1 MRLCSGHSSLTVE
14 HLDAITESLQR
25 VRSEFL
31 HGLECRLHS
40 KSLTQPPCVKTI
52 HHTGRIQRGAY
63 GGTVE
68 VQRESWRGAPPT
80 AKKSKTRGQRL
91 IMHTELGKTVLL
103 QEERTLLLLSSLCT
117 RRKADRL
124 LGHRDVKAI
133 TAVISCSTDLLL
145 RAPQRKPPSV
155 VLDLFADLRDGVRL
169 LDLLEVI
176 TGQPVIEE
184 LASVLAFSS
193 RHSSMESLASVDSCS
208 TTDSTS
214 PRRTAPLHAH
224 FRLSARKALLLWA
237 REQCAKAGCGITVQD
252 FRSSWRSGLAFLAI
266 LYSLRPGVVDLQ
278 KSRTRTNKENLE
290 EAFRIAEQD
299 LHIPRLL
306 EPEGKWSLKLQ
317 FEQETE
323 CRQNIDVKD
332 PDEKSIMTYVAQFLQ
347 YSKDLPMSE
356 EDGQL
361 HPLAPPQ
368 SPSPGLPLAFV
379 ASCLCQV
386 HCFTPLLL
394 VLSEGPL
401 SQKISEVTSWL
412 QEAQQELVT
421 SWAKAENDSYPERHN
436 LSACK
441 VALDRSLPA
450 PLDDVGAWLLRV
462 EAVLGEEDTEAQDHV
477 LVAECARAR
486 LHLLKALMEEMS
498 IHLHT
503 LQTFPQKDEDG
514 ATRVPPEKMEEL
526 KRRFTNIRVT
536 AKYHGIKLEYQ
547 ESSHTVQGLL
557 EQIRSRL
564 CSWKSPYSSR
574 EDVRLQ
580 LLSWHDS
587 IDNQGLV
594 SRLEAAILR
603 LRLIAD
609 NYTSKSALAAD
620 SQHIS
625 KFMKEVEVESAV
637 TVESVS
643 GTKAM
648 LERVLSAWDSYT
660 ELHGSLQAWL
670 DNRESLPDGTEVTSD
685 RLSEWSARHAHLN
698 EVGNL
703 LIEATDEQ
711 TSGSLA
717 DELRGLN
724 RQWAAFMKKTTF
736 SATQPDCIPTI
747 PARATAVNMLIDE
760 ATQLMQEEVDISS
773 SNLRSFRKRIEVTS
787 DRLSEWSAR
796 HAHLN
801 EVGNLLIEATDEQ
814 TSGSLADELRGL
826 NRQWAAF
833 MKKTTF
839 SATQPDCIPT
849 IPARATAVNMLIDE
863 ATQLM
868 QEEVDIS
875 SSNLRSFRKRIE
887 VTQELCQAGE
897 GCVEL
902 QRGAAMLEGGLAEL
916 QHWESLARDTHRALM
931 GKGHSP
937 TQDPAVKLLISRGQ
951 EHERQVL
958 TEEQF
963 LLATVET
970 LQKNKSLQHL
980 TVSGMQAREVQA
992 MLSSLADRHRGYPKE
1007 ADVRVKF
1014 EKAKHRLL
1022 EHILAAITVLGD
1034 KQITKEQ
1041 VAKKEE
1047 FLKKSNSTFLEEFL
1061 ESAEQMKSR
1070 CSSSQQREI
1079 ETLSQSL
1086 RKQWEVCFSAEGS
1099 LDQAR
1104 QHLEALRVICDTLS
1118 SDKAHSLTRA
1128 QLGECVQRLEAIEQ
1142 QRRDFCE
1149 PQQAWLSQQPPP
1161 GERHPSEHGEDKV
1174 EQMESF
1180 LPSESSP
1187 RLPPTE
1193 VIVTV
1198 ETVAVM
1204 QRAERMV
1211 VDGSDL
1217 DTVEAQDVDEHET
1230 LERYRESMSEFENQ
1244 LGRNRQSLQAEFPP
1258 DAVSSALLHAKL
1270 RELQALREETESLW
1284 FEFELQCS
1292 QMKGR
1297 VAGGEEQK
1305 VEEIRSA
1312 LTRQWRGQQLHLK
1325 SRLKSIETAV
1335 GLIEPVENQ
1344 ISHFSNS
1351 LDEFHKIPKEVRGF
1365 ELIDGN
1371 AVLRDLEDLGESIQ
1385 HETDR
1390 ICALG
1395 RADSPALS
1403 GLNPAEQVILSR
1415 IVLDCGKRL
1424 EALKQR
1430 VWTSE
1435 AALRALEHFLTSLRR
1450 ADHGLAGLQATLPE
1464 DVAAVNKDRAKLEV
1478 ARQSLKSS
1486 GERCPGLDSQLNTAQ
1501 LSIWDCEVSA
1511 VITCQGMVSALAQK
1525 TEDLDRALL
1534 KQQQSLQREKELP
1547 VLLQKGEALH
1557 CSLQELHERVRT
1569 LALKEP
1575 TRPALQQ
1582 RLRALRDLESQLNS
1596 HRADLEQLRDVA
1608 AQISAQPG
1616 ELGHGFPQDLEVLWE
1631 ETEQA
1636 LTEGQ
1641 EQCSVLMDL
1650 LKKFQ
1655 GCRGDLCN
1663 VLQRAEQT
1671 ILKQASYMGKDNLQG
1686 LLTKVSTI
1694 KEDLSGWTEGVE
1706 ELRAVCRHLQ
1716 SQLKKIPGDA
1726 EVPFEAEADSLVD
1739 RWLDVMEKTD
1749 SHIDNLH
1756 HGLMLWEKLLS
1767 LAANIEQWAIGKLA
1781 TFAEWR
1787 HFRDEQEIATF
1798 QSEIEAQQENIEHF
1812 HNKAAEIQELLQSK
1826 EFPLEL
1832 QVIESQL
1839 RKRME
1844 EVEELSMES
1853 SEAFQELMAVKK
1865 LMADRLKQCYSCLE
1879 TIESAV
1885 IGLAVSDNPQAS
1897 NTLQELGEQ
1906 LQVQEQEADSILRE
1920 VGLMASVASPHLLET
1935 LAADGMQLKERIQRV
1950 QELFC
1955 QKRNHVENSF
1965 LQLMSEECQAYEQ
1978 WLQELQLSMNDCF
1991 ENPERRQ
1998 DMESSLQRITEF
2010 LACREGERRI
2020 ARLKECLSS
2029 VGAQLPEAQSSS
2041 LLAWLQE
2048 QEEELNTFRS
2058 HCQNKHSQLDVGLRT
2073 LDRERFDALQGLVLS
2088 ARKQGLKSDGTVQ
2101 ESERLVERYC
2111 SLQARLCAECEAL
2124 LTLSREVQAFTTLRD
2139 SILSWVTRLQE
2150 DLDSLGKDTQGSR
2163 REIQERLHR
2172 AEPAAQHL
2180 RVLQG
2185 VVERWDSCLEVKQQV
2200 QSTAEELRRQTAEVA
2215 LRFPWPGVAERCR
2228 ALEGCRSLAEKARAL
2243 SEACDRL
2250 QTEREELSQLTRD
2263 PSFAEES
2270 WTDLVKCTSCLLK
2283 DLEDVSVSL
2292 EGSLQEERRCGR
2304 LMEQARAAQHSLGAQ
2319 LGTVRA
2325 APRDRASLHD
2335 TVSSLQVLLE
2345 SVAHNVDLT
2354 KELENVSH
2362 ALQRSMTLS
2371 GQSAIGQEIILLQ
2384 EQNRA
2389 SETEILQT
2397 MQELHTQVQQA
2408 EEELIMRSLKDE
2420 ATKLLEEL
2428 QLVSKDHGSLEQLT
2442 GFAQLKQHWET
2453 LKGCERALGELDA
2466 RVADLQAP
2474 GRLRLPQGEIAG
2486 DVSAAATAA
2495 VQEHSRLKSDISH
2508 RLELCKEAVGRGF
2521 HACLQELQQ
2530 WNQAA
2535 RPALSVQPR
2544 APTESA
2550 LPSGSPRSLQSPVGL
2565 ERQEE
2570 QGGVSSGTV
2579 WVKTEERRGDGE
2591 RADIT
2596 DTQQVRQE
2604 GTLGLPS
2611 TLSSLMCSVR
2621 LIFFAEQEQRCSGN
2635 MLKWCAESE
2644 GLELVSEHEADE
2656 EPGKLP
2662 QSQGGAAQEIFTD
2675 AQMLTLPGSDSHSTG
2690 AGRLKETLE
2699 RLNTLYKDLESQLTD
2714 AVRRVLYCRNQPAKL
2729 HIAAMTQQMEE
2740 TQELFQQLG
2749 RQQTVALTRLD
2760 KALTGN
2766 PDTAHSGVAHLIHT
2780 QWGAILQDISAITQ
2794 DRVSQLQLVTQ
2805 YRRTAETSGAELDK
2819 LRAEMQTLQSCSK
2832 ECSSHRTE
2840 RLKSLLLDIEQ
2851 EKAVMKELLEVQAK
2865 ISPLLNEI
2873 DKNRMQMQLGDMR
2886 VECDRVECAAQ
2897 KILYRVSLE
2906 AEESKDLLLET
2917 QGLQTVLENLHR
2929 SLNFLRS
2936 SPSQREGEKAKRL
2949 MMLSADVIAAQ
2960 QKFSLLQQHAE
2971 ALTQSMLGQREKEEI
2986 TQAIQI
2992 LQAKLGLVQD
3002 QISAPTISTAT
3013 MFGKIMKIVQDAFT
3027 WAKRT
3032 ESGFMMSSKIALD
3045 PEDVKAR
3052 IDDMKKV
3059 QSEIAAKQFK
3069 LQSFASEVRRMIPQL
3084 DEKDVPKVLSLLKTL
3099 EQLYESTDEKS
3110 LQVSSDLDPSQLRSE
3125 QQKLLQATVD
3135 SNAWAQVVMKQSEN
3149 LERKIIEEL
3158 DFQPEYEHT
3167 FDFLKDANF
3176 ELHRAACLG
3185 LDDQAIVNEIQRCLI
3200 LQRDV
3205 ETRMRI
3211 LWAVK
3216 CRDCAEPGKKPVA
3229 MVKKLDD
3236 LQDLA
3241 KQIQNDCTLRMEGL
3255 SQAREAVR
3263 VYIEAIQGTANFLS
3277 EEEAKLQHVPGYV
3290 EGCEYSLQQIQEAL
3304 SNITAEFES
3313 RIAHIQLLFP
3323 KMDCLSLPEC
3333 LKLHAQLLS
3342 ELLVHVST
3350 VKSKAQLRLEAL
3362 HRCVEKYEI
3371 YKHCYEEVSNSL
3383 DSSGRKLAACFS
3395 KKVASYKEYLDQQEN
3410 LKLLVPGIDGAE
3422 EKLAQLQEAA
3432 VELQGA
3438 GGDSREVARAVS
3450 SRWQDWLR
3458 MQRCARELGQRTGQ
3472 RVEDWRAVS
3481 ESVERAT
3488 VILDNLQD
3496 ELPEFSVEKATGEE
3510 LQELLESTEQYEGHL
3525 VREQA
3530 ALSALVLKVRHLLG
3544 ISPSG
3549 DGAQSTALFQQL
3561 LAMQDRYTNLR
3572 RKAGSAG
3579 RAASAEMRERE
3590 QVKEEIRGVKEWLVT
3605 AVSLLA
3611 VLEHSPSKEELQEVQ
3626 IELGSQKAVL
3636 EGIMDKLRMKY
3647 SDMYTLVP
3655 VDIEAQ
3661 LQEVSCGLQ
3670 EVEEKVEDAVEKSS
3684 PFYAMGAKISDI
3696 TTGLANVQTV
3706 LQQRSKSVME
3716 AKGIQKHVWDE
3727 LEQWHSRVTALEA
3740 DVQELSVDYPDQAHQ
3755 MMDNL
3760 MEPLQL
3766 YQNVAKQAEQR
3777 TALLSKTTSSL
3788 QEFDEMISSTNSW
3801 LSEALPW
3808 LSAPYSYSSAKC
3820 LSRHVNALQM
3830 VLADSEQRRKS
3841 LQDFRPLLQE
3851 ISTVCDTAAMEEQLS
3866 RTDQRIAA
3874 LQQGIQERLPQLQ
3887 RASTELEA
3895 IETEVKLIEKN
3906 ITKIRT
3912 ILSTN
3917 DTTEISP
3924 EEHLRNRQV
3933 ILDNIQPMK
3942 RTIAEIRG
3950 CRPGMSLPE
3959 GASAALEVFD
3969 RAEELLLPIE
3979 ELEQVTIQQ
3988 SAVLKVAIAQLMG
4001 QRQDIQQ
4008 EGPGQLSAGSP
4019 QGAIG
4024 GLSLNT
4030 SPAEEGEVGSEDER
4044 GSTKSSS
4051 SETLTGSVAEDPEET
4066 FIGEDQ
4072 AEALSLACEEILEA
4086 QPPPAIKEPAPLRFP
4101 AAEKELALRQQ
4112 DTQCEE
4118 TASTQTPLHSMK
4130 GQKDPV
4136 HQSGE
4141 GLQGLRAQ
4149 SQETL
4154 MTDPHPHELADLLGQ
4169 GVAAGHLEEGGT
4181 EQLEAQS
4188 PETQHTATHPHSP
4201 GERQGAATGQ
4211 SGEGKPVE
4219 AQGPEVLLTGTQAHR
4234 LLARTGEHAEA
4245 EGSPPCLRMCQEFV
4259 THLEVWLQ
4267 RAGDSFRAG
4276 QPAGYMQGSVEQQL
4290 LGCQEKLLEIE
4301 QKVALLALGQQGSM
4315 ASAHAEVEALS
4326 CRLEQLKTSLEGKSP
4341 LEHPPVEGRH
4351 QQSASVQEMLT
4362 STGGTLSRQNSLQQ
4376 QRELEQEL
4384 SEQRDLTKAIA
4395 LQHGRT
4401 RLHSHSERDPSQ
4413 SQVGKPA
4420 LGCQG
4425 KGQSLDEGGL
4435 EPPAGVEMTVEMSG
4449 LKWQPLENKLA
4460 ARLTMLEELVQQD
4473 LPSQVVVADDG
4484 VSAAHS
4490 GIVSS
4495 PNTHDVQEIQAL
4507 TTRLRELGHSVQ
4519 SIPAQPHP
4527 SEESCSKLDEDLYD
4541 ILTGINLSL
4550 GSMEDLL
4557 LSPCDLSREDTQ
4569 LQIPQLESVA
4579 ADLTSLDSE
4588 MNSQRAALSRIA
4600 SLAGAEEPEVST
4612 CLDRLQSCLP
4622 LLRSALSSR
4631 KRKLHSRLEQ
4641 LDQYQMAVQL
4651 ESMLEPQESCVSA
4664 LKEQG
4669 QTLGIPTALMLEVTK
4684 LEDVLD
4690 SAWSSLHERREE
4702 LTESLHLERHY
4713 GQLLQGLASLVDMGR
4728 HRATLDPR
4736 LALHSHTD
4744 LRGYLQKHKKF
4755 FQNLGK
4761 RLVMME
4767 HLSQRVPVNL
4777 LKKHEKLWTDLVQE
4791 MNSLQQKGLEKGTEL
4806 QRRLQV
4812 WSDFDES
4819 HKSLYKLLQDV
4830 EARIPTVGL
4839 VEESDERLSERLS
4852 VYQQIQGIL
4861 RENGARLS
4869 QAVVAGRGLRGALGG
4884 AGLEAAVRQ
4893 LETKWLEVHVRVEQD
4908 RHRVETLRKLWSRV
4922 VDCSLGLQWY
4932 LTDCAGRFREDSLAL
4947 SGWMGSAMGRLKTWK
4962 QHSVTLAQEKETL
4975 QQRLAHFLE
4984 FAKEVE
4990 AQSALKASVLSTG
5003 AQLLQLKQTDTAA
5016 LQTQLTQFEQSWT
5029 EVLSSLPTVQEKLH
5043 QLLMEKVSS
5052 QEAMAQLDLWM
5063 SGMKDQ
5069 LQEDEERIPAVSGL
5083 ASITQLLKKYKEYR
5097 LEMSYRQLTVDF
5109 VNQSV
5114 LQTSSPDVQGKRY
5127 ERKEFAEQLGALNL
5141 QSQRL
5146 HGALSDRQTLQLLA
5160 TVILEYGDAD
5170 LPAVYVVRQ
5179 ETEEKLRVKSREAEG
5194 LRERCQS
5201 LDTGSKEGIRRDFM
5215 SQVDDISVACTGLSQ
5230 QLAQMKTSL
5239 QTVVQRWG
5247 EFEGV
5252 FGEVELSTIKVRYS
5266 LEHCCCPLLSFETL
5280 RGKVESLKN
5289 LQDEAEMGE
5298 EGWQTLTRAFSS
5310 LKDLCSPS
5318 AAQLLSDQLQSARTR
5333 WMVVNQDLTDELRK
5347 AQSLFQLWQKYRDF
5361 VADRALLL
5369 DKHQEECSKLLS
5381 SVSAEE
5387 STVDFVRSKVEAING
5402 LQEKVRSLQS
5412 SVAQVLEISEELM
5425 VQMGPSAAAFVQSE
5439 SRSLPRRLAQLEG
5452 MLAGRL
5458 RDLQDELEQL
5468 EEFDSSLEVL
5478 ENHLK
5483 DCKDTVIKTQDS
5495 SSMQLSKAGMLKL
5508 SALSP
5513 DLQLLNELSYRVP
5526 LNDNAARRLQ
5536 TLNRQWAL
5544 ASAQAVER
5552 CSVLQGQV
5560 LQQENFQQKCE
5571 RWLSFLQAMEDNL
5584 AVDIAGCYPS
5594 LREQQRVH
5602 QRFQAEVAIGHQ
5614 ILHSVINEALLLL
5627 EKGEVEDRSDFI
5639 LKLSQLKEQWQG
5651 AVRRA
5656 QQRKGLVDGLVR
5668 QWQLYHGSLKKLRR
5682 FLADTAAQ
5690 LPPAS
5695 SQSPSGLHQ
5704 LRRALAEMKHSKLL
5718 FQRHHSSYVQ
5728 ALEGGRQLF
5737 SMGDAQTQTLLQGE
5751 LSGQQ
5756 EAWEHTC
5763 ALLEERST
5771 LIATVLENWERC
5783 QIGLAESRDKLQEIG
5798 TRVSTPLPMLL
5809 EELPSAEKDAKA
5821 AEESLEDWF
5830 RSLTELTSMK
5840 TEVSQYIIADDV
5852 FLLQEQVEHLHCQWE
5867 ELCVKVSLRKQEIA
5881 DRLNAW
5887 IIFNEKNKELCEW
5900 LTQMENKVARNA
5912 DLSIE
5917 EMVEKLKK
5925 DCMEEI
5931 NLFSENKT
5939 HLKQLG
5945 EQLIKASNKTKETE
5959 VNDKLKDINDRWQH
5973 LFDHIEARDEHAAR
5987 YSEISLCVSR
5997 YSGGDFDIGYISD
6010 MWYISYP
6017 GRNGT
6022 EITAPCVSQHDMGRQ
6037 PRKSSAGGGGNILQ
6051 PSFVPKHK
6059 WLQLAPR
6066 LQLLSA
6072 HSCGRTSLCPAR
6084 EELDQVKKLK
6094 DTLATVQQLDKN
6106 MSNLR
6111 TWLSRIETELAKPVI
6126 YTICGDDEIQRK
6138 LAEQQDLQRDI
6149 EQHSEGVTSVLNLCD
6164 VLLHDTDACTS
6175 ETECDSIQQTTRSLD
6190 RRWRNICAMSMER
6203 RFKIED
6209 TWRLWCRFLEDYS
6222 RFEDWLKTAERT
6234 AASPNSAEVLYTNAK
6249 EELKK
6254 FEAFQ
6259 RQVHE
6264 RLTQLELV
6272 NKQYRRLARENRTD
6286 AASRLKLM
6294 VHEGNQR
6301 WDNLQKRVSAILR
6314 RLKHFTSQREE
6325 FESTRD
6331 GILVWLTEMDLQLTN
6346 VEHFSESDIEDKMRQ
6361 LNGFQQEITLHT
6373 NKIDQLIVFGENLIQ
6388 KSEPMDAVL
6397 IEDEL
6402 EELHSYCQEVFGR
6415 VARFHHR
6422 LTSRGLMSEEERE
6435 LSDRD
6440 TDLDESSEL
6449 QGVCWQGE
6457 KEGPGTSPSHQ
6468 AMCHLMP
6475 PAPGQERSGRE
6486 TPVSVDSIPLEW
6498 DHTVDVGGSSSHEDE
6513 EEATYYSALSGSHS
6527 GALQMTQPD
6536 SCPCFPLLLQV
6547 PYLCRCREC
6556 TEWPLTVPV
6565 PFQVQLMSECSGSI
6579 DSVKRVKLILN
6590 DEELL
6595 PEEQGLTGL
6604 SVADT
6609 QSVCLCGSTGVIERW
6624 ELFQAQALS
6633 EEIRIKQNLQQ
6644 WQQLNSDLRDITTW
6658 LNQVRPQL
6666 EQLQKLE
6673 SSASIQDME
6682 NNIKK
6687 LKEMQKAFS
6696 NYKAV
6701 MISINLSSKDFQ
6713 QGDSMESQEL
6723 QAGLK
6728 EMNQSW
6734 VQASSDLEH
6743 WEEGLQNTLM
6753 QCQEFHETTHSLL
6766 LWLAHADSRRYA
6778 LDIHDP
6784 AKEPCVLQEHRKAL
6798 LVLEAELLE
6807 RQQQVSSLQEI
6818 SAHLLLGP
6826 GEEDCTEAR
6835 ERVHVIANKLKLL
6848 LRQVATDL
6856 QTTQGR
6862 LVRTNPGVP
6871 PASAEPLAGGF
6882 SAQDACLPGLKD
6894 SP

>member
-1 MRLCSGHSSLTVE
+1 LHF
-14 HLDAITESLQR
+14 HQR
-25 VRSEFL
+25 MEQEQIQKRTFTNWINAQL
-31 HGLECRLHS
+31 S
-40 KSLTQPPCVKTI
+40 K
-52 HHTGRIQRGAY
+52 
-63 GGTVE
+63 
-68 VQRESWRGAPPT
+68 
-80 AKKSKTRGQRL
+80 
-91 IMHTELGKTVLL
+91 
-103 QEERTLLLLSSLCT
+103 
-117 RRKADRL
+117 
-124 LGHRDVKAI
+124 
-133 TAVISCSTDLLL
+133 
-145 RAPQRKPPSV
+145 RKPPSV

-176 TGQPVIEE
+176 TGQPLKREKGRGVFQHRSNIETALKVLRRRSIKLVNINIPDIIDGKPSIILGLIWTIILHFHIEE

-224 FRLSARKALLLWA
+224 FKLSARKALLLWA

-266 LYSLRPGVVDLQ
+266 LYSLRPAVVDLQ
-278 KSRTRTNKENLE
+278 KSRTRTNMENLE

-306 EPEGKWSLKLQ
+306 EPEDV
-317 FEQETE
+317 
-323 CRQNIDVKD
+323 DVKD

-356 EDGQL
+356 EDGQ
-361 HPLAPPQ
+361 
-368 SPSPGLPLAFV
+368 
-379 ASCLCQV
+379 
-386 HCFTPLLL
+386 
-394 VLSEGPL
+394 
-401 SQKISEVTSWL
+401 KISEVISWL

-436 LSACK
+436 VFQTFLQSFREQRRLVMPLLSGLRRTAHLSEEQRRLKEVWDSLNEKLSACK
-441 VALDRSLPA
+441 VALDQSLPA

-462 EAVLGEEDTEAQDHV
+462 EAVLGEEDPDTQDHV
-477 LVAECARAR
+477 RAAESARAR

-503 LQTFPQKDEDG
+503 LQAFPQKDEHG

-587 IDNQGLV
+587 IDSQGLV

-603 LRLIAD
+603 LRSSYA
-609 NYTSKSALAAD
+609 AAD

-625 KFMKEVEVESAV
+625 KFMKEVEEESAV

-670 DNRESLPDGTEVTSD
+670 DNREALPDGTEVTSD

-724 RQWAAFMKKTTF
+724 RQWAAFMKKTKF
-736 SATQPDCIPTI
+736 VSLGNCSPFKKDALNIAQEK
-747 PARATAVNMLIDE
+747 ARLTKTGLFIN
-760 ATQLMQEEVDISS
+760 TDI
-773 SNLRSFRKRIEVTS
+773 
-787 DRLSEWSAR
+787 
-796 HAHLN
+796 
-801 EVGNLLIEATDEQ
+801 
-814 TSGSLADELRGL
+814 
-826 NRQWAAF
+826 
-833 MKKTTF
+833 
-839 SATQPDCIPT
+839 
-849 IPARATAVNMLIDE
+849 RAKS
-863 ATQLM
+863 Q
-868 QEEVDIS
+868 
-875 SSNLRSFRKRIE
+875 
-887 VTQELCQAGE
+887 

-902 QRGAAMLEGGLAEL
+902 QQGAAMLEGGLAEL
-916 QHWESLARDTHRALM
+916 QQWESLARDTHRALM

-951 EHERQVL
+951 EHERQVV

-970 LQKNKSLQHL
+970 LQKNKSLRHL
-980 TVSGMQAREVQA
+980 TVSGMQARVSRATAKSQAVSCALLLQEVQA
-992 MLSSLADRHRGYPKE
+992 MLSSLADRHQGYPKE

-1086 RKQWEVCFSAEGS
+1086 RKQWEDVHLDIAAFLQQLKFEIEKGNFNKAALQCELQIKKEKAFSDSMGWAELVKDNQVCFSTEGS

-1142 QRRDFCE
+1142 ERRDFCE

-1161 GERHPSEHGEDKV
+1161 GERSVLFPGGKVSTEVLLYCSRHPSEYGEDKV
-1174 EQMESF
+1174 EQTESF

-1193 VIVTV
+1193 I
-1198 ETVAVM
+1198 
-1204 QRAERMV
+1204 
-1211 VDGSDL
+1211 
-1217 DTVEAQDVDEHET
+1217 
-1230 LERYRESMSEFENQ
+1230 RYRESMSEFENQ
-1244 LGRNRQSLQAEFPP
+1244 LCRNRQSLQAEFPP
-1258 DAVSSALLHAKL
+1258 DAVSSAVLHAKL
-1270 RELQALREETESLW
+1270 LELQALREETESLW

-1297 VAGGEEQK
+1297 VAGGEEQR
-1305 VEEIRSA
+1305 VEEVRSA

-1325 SRLKSIETAV
+1325 SSRLKSIETAV

-1344 ISHFSNS
+1344 ISHFSNL

-1371 AVLRDLEDLGESIQ
+1371 AVLKDLEDLGESIQ

-1403 GLNPAEQVILSR
+1403 GLNPAEQMILSR

-1424 EALKQR
+1424 EALKQS

-1478 ARQSLKSS
+1478 ARQSLKST
-1486 GERCPGLDSQLNTAQ
+1486 GDQCPELDSRLNTAQ

-1511 VITCQGMVSALAQK
+1511 VITCQGMLSALAQK
-1525 TEDLDRALL
+1525 TEDLDRGLL

-1547 VLLQKGEALH
+1547 VLLQKGEALR

-1655 GCRGDLCN
+1655 GCRGDLCK

-1787 HFRDEQEIATF
+1787 HFLDEQEVATF

-1844 EVEELSMES
+1844 EVEELSTES

-1879 TIESAV
+1879 TIESTV

-1897 NTLQELGEQ
+1897 NTLQEE
-1906 LQVQEQEADSILRE
+1906 EADSILRE
-1920 VGLMASVASPHLLET
+1920 VGLMASVASPHLLGT

-1965 LQLMSEECQAYEQ
+1965 LQLISEECQAYEQ
-1978 WLQELQLSMNDCF
+1978 WLQELQLSMNECF

-1998 DMESSLQRITEF
+1998 DMESSLQRLTEF

-2020 ARLKECLSS
+2020 ARLKESLSS

-2041 LLAWLQE
+2041 LSAWLQE

-2058 HCQNKHSQLDVGLRT
+2058 HCQNKHSQLDAGLRT
-2073 LDRERFDALQGLVLS
+2073 LDSLQEEYMHLDRWLQGKEQKTVEGEELDSLYEEIQKRRERFDALHGLVLS
-2088 ARKQGLKSDGTVQ
+2088 ARKQGLKSDETVQ
-2101 ESERLVERYC
+2101 ESERLVGRYC

-2124 LTLSREVQAFTTLRD
+2124 LTLSREVQAFITLRD
-2139 SILSWVTRLQE
+2139 SILSWVTRLQD
-2150 DLDSLGKDTQGSR
+2150 DLDSLRKDTQGSR

-2172 AEPAAQHL
+2172 AEAILRSGSEGEAQVQLLKQSGQNLAERARLDEARRGQSLAAVREAEERWGAVVRPAAQHL

-2185 VVERWDSCLEVKQQV
+2185 VAERWDSCLEVKQQV
-2200 QSTAEELRRQTAEVA
+2200 QSTAEELRRQTAEIA
-2215 LRFPWPGVAERCR
+2215 LRFPWPGAAERCR

-2243 SEACDRL
+2243 SGACDRL
-2250 QTEREELSQLTRD
+2250 QTDREELSQLTRD

-2270 WTDLVKCTSCLLK
+2270 WTDLVKCTSGLLK

-2304 LMEQARAAQHSLGAQ
+2304 LMAQARAAQHSLGAR
-2319 LGTVRA
+2319 LGTARA

-2345 SVAHNVDLT
+2345 SVAHNVDLI
-2354 KELENVSH
+2354 KELENVSR
-2362 ALQRSMTLS
+2362 ALQRSMTLG
-2371 GQSAIGQEIILLQ
+2371 GQSAIAQEIILLQ
-2384 EQNRA
+2384 EQNRD

-2397 MQELHTQVQQA
+2397 MQELHTQLLNSQMKSKGPFFS
-2408 EEELIMRSLKDE
+2408 ELLI
-2420 ATKLLEEL
+2420 
-2428 QLVSKDHGSLEQLT
+2428 
-2442 GFAQLKQHWET
+2442 
-2453 LKGCERALGELDA
+2453 
-2466 RVADLQAP
+2466 
-2474 GRLRLPQGEIAG
+2474 
-2486 DVSAAATAA
+2486 
-2495 VQEHSRLKSDISH
+2495 
-2508 RLELCKEAVGRGF
+2508 
-2521 HACLQELQQ
+2521 
-2530 WNQAA
+2530 N
-2535 RPALSVQPR
+2535 RPAEPMGSTELL
-2544 APTESA
+2544 PTDILERGAEGQS
-2550 LPSGSPRSLQSPVGL
+2550 SLWRQSPLRDRTPAIKSMQSQMKL
-2565 ERQEE
+2565 EWNMANKRD
-2570 QGGVSSGTV
+2570 
-2579 WVKTEERRGDGE
+2579 KTILE
-2591 RADIT
+2591 
-2596 DTQQVRQE
+2596 
-2604 GTLGLPS
+2604 
-2611 TLSSLMCSVR
+2611 
-2621 LIFFAEQEQRCSGN
+2621 
-2635 MLKWCAESE
+2635 MLK
-2644 GLELVSEHEADE
+2644 
-2656 EPGKLP
+2656 
-2662 QSQGGAAQEIFTD
+2662 
-2675 AQMLTLPGSDSHSTG
+2675 
-2690 AGRLKETLE
+2690 
-2699 RLNTLYKDLESQLTD
+2699 
-2714 AVRRVLYCRNQPAKL
+2714 NQPAKL
-2729 HIAAMTQQMEE
+2729 HIAAMTQCMEE
-2740 TQELFQQLG
+2740 TQVRDTVLSAHELLQQLG

-2766 PDTAHSGVAHLIHT
+2766 PDTAHSGVAHLIRT

-2805 YRRTAETSGAELDK
+2805 YHRTAETSRAELDK
-2819 LRAEMQTLQSCSK
+2819 LRAEMQALQSCSK
-2832 ECSSHRTE
+2832 ESSSHRTE
-2840 RLKSLLLDIEQ
+2840 RLKALLLDIEQ

-2886 VECDRVECAAQ
+2886 VECDRVDCAAQ

-2906 AEESKDLLLET
+2906 AEESKRLLLET
-2917 QGLQTVLENLHR
+2917 QGLQTVLGNLHR

-2971 ALTQSMLGQREKEEI
+2971 ALTQSMLGQREMEEI

-3002 QISAPTISTAT
+3002 QISAQTISTAT

-3032 ESGFMMSSKIALD
+3032 EGGFMMSNKIALN

-3069 LQSFASEVRRMIPQL
+3069 LQSFTSEVRRMIPQL

-3099 EQLYESTDEKS
+3099 EQLYESTAEKS
-3110 LQVSSDLDPSQLRSE
+3110 LQALQNLESGLQMRARMFEQIADINAWIIAHSEKECIKEADSKSCTSELELQLRRREDVLLESDKHAALVGALCMKSRDISSELSVLENCYLNDRLMSLQEDIKGITGYEKTKCQELIELLNEHKISLEKMTSIEQDVKEALLDLDKCSFPLSKETICTTGTFKYKIVDLKFQVEQLCHCEKQKQRELFNLITELENKITMLEEKAQCYEKYLSYWQHIKNLSGTIEKHILETNKEDINKADRHKRCQDLLEQFPGLKRLCSEAADVLSKVSSDLDPSQLRSE

-3135 SNAWAQVVMKQSEN
+3135 FNAWAQVVMKQSEN
-3149 LERKIIEEL
+3149 LERKIIEGL
-3158 DFQPEYEHT
+3158 DFQAEYERT
-3167 FDFLKDANF
+3167 FDFLKDANV
-3176 ELHRAACLG
+3176 ELHRATCLG
-3185 LDDQAIVNEIQRCLI
+3185 LDDQAIVNEIQRCLV

-3229 MVKKLDD
+3229 MVKELDD
-3236 LQDLA
+3236 LQNLA
-3241 KQIQNDCTLRMEGL
+3241 KQIQNDCALRMEGL
-3255 SQAREAVR
+3255 SQAREVVR
-3263 VYIEAIQGTANFLS
+3263 VYFEAIQGTANFLS
-3277 EEEAKLQHVPGYV
+3277 EEEAKLQHVPGHV

-3342 ELLVHVST
+3342 ELLVRVST

-3371 YKHCYEEVSNSL
+3371 YKHCYEEVSNCL

-3410 LKLLVPGIDGAE
+3410 LMLLVPGIDGAG

-3438 GGDSREVARAVS
+3438 GGDSREVALAVS

-3472 RVEDWRAVS
+3472 RAEDWRAVS

-3496 ELPEFSVEKATGEE
+3496 ELPEFSPEKATAEE
-3510 LQELLESTEQYEGHL
+3510 LQELLESTEQYKGHL

-3530 ALSALVLKVRHLLG
+3530 ALSALVLKVRTLLG
-3544 ISPSG
+3544 VSPSG
-3549 DGAQSTALFQQL
+3549 DGAQSTPLFQQL

-3579 RAASAEMRERE
+3579 RAGSAEMRERE
-3590 QVKEEIRGVKEWLVT
+3590 QVKEEIQGVKEWLVT

-3655 VDIEAQ
+3655 MDIEAQ
-3661 LQEVSCGLQ
+3661 LQEVSRGLQ

-3684 PFYAMGAKISDI
+3684 PFYAMGAKICDI
-3696 TTGLANVQTV
+3696 TAGLANVQTV

-3727 LEQWHSRVTALEA
+3727 LEQWHSRVATLEA

-3777 TALLSKTTSSL
+3777 TALLRKTTSSL
-3788 QEFDEMISSTNSW
+3788 QEFDEMISNTNSW

-3866 RTDQRIAA
+3866 RTDQRIAS

-3887 RASTELEA
+3887 HACTELEA
-3895 IETEVKLIEKN
+3895 IEMEVKLIEKN

-3950 CRPGMSLPE
+3950 CRPGVSLPE

-3988 SAVLKVAIAQLMG
+3988 SAVLKENLNWTAQLNQYLSSKQNKANFFLLQNPAHCCLFTLPMFYH
-4001 QRQDIQQ
+4001 QVHKAEEEPLISPEYQEDILMSLQDSLTALAEAPLEAWSESKERANWPEESKTSQ
-4008 EGPGQLSAGSP
+4008 P
-4019 QGAIG
+4019 QVQTT
-4024 GLSLNT
+4024 LLKSNQFDFLLQT
-4030 SPAEEGEVGSEDER
+4030 RSPAEEGEVGSEDER

-4051 SETLTGSVAEDPEET
+4051 SETLTGSVAE
-4066 FIGEDQ
+4066 
-4072 AEALSLACEEILEA
+4072 
-4086 QPPPAIKEPAPLRFP
+4086 
-4101 AAEKELALRQQ
+4101 
-4112 DTQCEE
+4112 
-4118 TASTQTPLHSMK
+4118 
-4130 GQKDPV
+4130 
-4136 HQSGE
+4136 SGE

-4169 GVAAGHLEEGGT
+4169 GVAAGHPEEGGT

-4188 PETQHTATHPHSP
+4188 PETQRTATQPHSP
-4201 GERQGAATGQ
+4201 GVRVIIVSHSWT
-4211 SGEGKPVE
+4211 
-4219 AQGPEVLLTGTQAHR
+4219 QGPTE
-4234 LLARTGEHAEA
+4234 ARTGERAEA
-4245 EGSPPCLRMCQEFV
+4245 GGSPPCLRMCQEFV

-4276 QPAGYMQGSVEQQL
+4276 QPAGDMQGSVEQQL

-4315 ASAHAEVEALS
+4315 ASAQADVEALS
-4326 CRLEQLKTSLEGKSP
+4326 CRLEQLKTSLVTFQQLLQEQNLPSRLAGQVQNRSRKHVHSTQNPGSINQIELILSNTNRRNIAFQTPLLSP
-4341 LEHPPVEGRH
+4341 
-4351 QQSASVQEMLT
+4351 Q
-4362 STGGTLSRQNSLQQ
+4362 
-4376 QRELEQEL
+4376 ELEQEL

-4395 LQHGRT
+4395 LHHGRT

-4425 KGQSLDEGGL
+4425 KGQSPD
-4435 EPPAGVEMTVEMSG
+4435 EPPAGVEMAVETSG
-4449 LKWQPLENKLA
+4449 AKWQPLESKLA
-4460 ARLTMLEELVQQD
+4460 ARLTTLEELVRQD
-4473 LPSQVVVADDG
+4473 LPSQVSLEFSQVENQVEKQY
-4484 VSAAHS
+4484 
-4490 GIVSS
+4490 SS
-4495 PNTHDVQEIQAL
+4495 HEEIQAL

-4557 LSPCDLSREDTQ
+4557 LSHCDLSREDTQ

-4588 MNSQRAALSRIA
+4588 MSSQRAALSRIA

-4622 LLRSALSSR
+4622 LLLLALSSR

-4641 LDQYQMAVQL
+4641 LDQYQTELRKMHASLLDKKSFLLQTINGASGQSIAEQLQMAVQL

-4744 LRGYLQKHKKF
+4744 LQGYLQKHKKF

-4761 RLVMME
+4761 RMVMME
-4767 HLSQRVPVNL
+4767 HLSQWVPVNL
-4777 LKKHEKLWTDLVQE
+4777 FKKHEKLWTDLVQE

-4819 HKSLYKLLQDV
+4819 HKSLCKLLQDV

-4852 VYQQIQGIL
+4852 VYQQIQGVL
-4861 RENGARLS
+4861 RENAACLS
-4869 QAVVAGRGLRGALGG
+4869 QAAVAGRGLRGALGS
-4884 AGLEAAVRQ
+4884 AGLEAAVGQ
-4893 LETKWLEVHVRVEQD
+4893 LESKWLEVHVRVEQD
-4908 RHRVETLRKLWSRV
+4908 HHRVETLRKLWS
-4922 VDCSLGLQWY
+4922 
-4932 LTDCAGRFREDSLAL
+4932 RFREDSLAL

-4962 QHSVTLAQEKETL
+4962 QDSVTVAQEKETL

-5016 LQTQLTQFEQSWT
+5016 LQTQLAQFEQSWT

-5052 QEAMAQLDLWM
+5052 REAMAQLDLWM

-5069 LQEDEERIPAVSGL
+5069 LQEDEERVPAVSGL
-5083 ASITQLLKKYKEYR
+5083 ASITQLLKKYKEYS
-5097 LEMSYRQLTVDF
+5097 LEMSYMQLTVDF

-5146 HGALSDRQTLQLLA
+5146 QGALSDRIRHLESLQEEYTEKENKLQLIHSWVTAQRERVSTFEKPDSRALA
-5160 TVILEYGDAD
+5160 EKALKEC
-5170 LPAVYVVRQ
+5170 Q
-5179 ETEEKLRVKSREAEG
+5179 ETEEKLRVKSGEAEG

-5215 SQVDDISVACTGLSQ
+5215 SQVDDISAACTGLSQ

-5280 RGKVESLKN
+5280 RGKVGSLKN
-5289 LQDEAEMGE
+5289 LQDGAEMGE

-5310 LKDLCSPS
+5310 LKDLCSSS

-5347 AQSLFQLWQKYRDF
+5347 AQSLFQLWHRYRDF

-5458 RDLQDELEQL
+5458 RDLQSPFRAIHNKLQNFKQPL
-5468 EEFDSSLEVL
+5468 LYPRSMVL
-5478 ENHLK
+5478 SAH
-5483 DCKDTVIKTQDS
+5483 TVILDLHCGES
-5495 SSMQLSKAGMLKL
+5495 SQVDIFLAGMLKL

-5584 AVDIAGCYPS
+5584 AVDIAGCYPG

-5614 ILHSVINEALLLL
+5614 ILHSVISEALLLL

-5651 AVRRA
+5651 AVHRA

-5668 QWQLYHGSLKKLRR
+5668 QWQLYRGSLKKLRR

-5704 LRRALAEMKHSKLL
+5704 LRIALTEMKHLKLL

-5737 SMGDAQTQTLLQGE
+5737 SMGDAQTQALLQGE

-5763 ALLEERST
+5763 ALLDERST

-5783 QIGLAESRDKLQEIG
+5783 QIRLAESRDKLQEIG

-5973 LFDHIEARDEHAAR
+5973 LFDHIEAR
-5987 YSEISLCVSR
+5987 
-5997 YSGGDFDIGYISD
+5997 
-6010 MWYISYP
+6010 
-6017 GRNGT
+6017 
-6022 EITAPCVSQHDMGRQ
+6022 
-6037 PRKSSAGGGGNILQ
+6037 
-6051 PSFVPKHK
+6051 
-6059 WLQLAPR
+6059 
-6066 LQLLSA
+6066 
-6072 HSCGRTSLCPAR
+6072 
-6084 EELDQVKKLK
+6084 VKKLK

-6111 TWLSRIETELAKPVI
+6111 TWLSRIEAELAKPVI
-6126 YTICGDDEIQRK
+6126 YTICGDEEIQRK

-6361 LNGFQQEITLHT
+6361 LNGFQQEIMLHT

-6388 KSEPMDAVL
+6388 KSEPIDAVL

-6449 QGVCWQGE
+6449 QGVCWEGG
-6457 KEGPGTSPSHQ
+6457 KEGPETSPSHQ

-6513 EEATYYSALSGSHS
+6513 EEATYYSALSGKAGSEPPSWHS
-6527 GALQMTQPD
+6527 PEPVDSRKQRFHREILQGFHSQTLDTSTPYKPGYV
-6536 SCPCFPLLLQV
+6536 SLLLSV
-6547 PYLCRCREC
+6547 SSVTTGYSLA
-6556 TEWPLTVPV
+6556 TEPHSKE
-6565 PFQVQLMSECSGSI
+6565 FMI
-6579 DSVKRVKLILN
+6579 
-6590 DEELL
+6590 
-6595 PEEQGLTGL
+6595 
-6604 SVADT
+6604 
-6609 QSVCLCGSTGVIERW
+6609 CLCGSSGVIERW

-6644 WQQLNSDLRDITTW
+6644 WQQLNSDLCDITTW
-6658 LNQVRPQL
+6658 LDRVRPQL

-6673 SSASIQDME
+6673 SSASIRDME

-6687 LKEMQKAFS
+6687 LKEMQKAFA

-6713 QGDSMESQEL
+6713 QGDSIESQEL

-6743 WEEGLQNTLM
+6743 WEEGLQNALM
-6753 QCQEFHETTHSLL
+6753 KCQEFHETTHSLL

-6784 AKEPCVLQEHRKAL
+6784 AKHRKAL
-6798 LVLEAELLE
+6798 LENKAQKVLEAELLE

-6848 LRQVATDL
+6848 LRQVAADL
-6856 QTTQGR
+6856 QTAQGR
-6862 LVRTNPGVP
+6862 LDGKLALTIQERLEATIQVPLQVSAIPDAVEQPVDAHHSKAINPHLLQTVKEEGSP
-6871 PASAEPLAGGF
+6871 PRSFFYRVLRAAFPLHLLF
-6882 SAQDACLPGLKD
+6882 LLLLVLACLVPLSEEDYSCTLSNNFARSFYPMLRYTNG
-6894 SP
+6894 PPPT